1 MLVLALLFPV
11 GLMIF
16 DPTLMFERGWEQYVG
31 TGIYFWAVVT
41 LGRELVRIWRNEQAF
56 EDAPLLLKRVNAA
69 MARGSSRDGSS
80 LTSVIADDDSRILPL
95 RVRQLTSFLKESRSP
110 SVTQL
115 MEVNREGSG
124 LDQEQMAG
132 RFTLTRYILYLLPV
146 IGFIG
151 TVEGI
156 SKALMNISKVL
167 PMVKNLDGFLTNLT
181 SVTAALQIAFDSTLL
196 ALFLSAALMLVQT
209 LVFRR
214 SEDLLARV
222 DRWVVEH
229 VLPHVGTDNPL
240 AEQLIEA
247 IGPQLDEMGNKLARV
262 LEPAVRLSHEQTD
275 KLGESLREPIGQFAR
290 EMERLPEALDLLQAG
305 CRHDR
310 AHRSRP
316 GGDRLGERVAAARG
330 GRARSNRDAARSD
343 ALVARRARGNQAR
356 AGAGRGVD
364 RHAGRFVVGGLR
376 AVEPR
381 HAGTVG
387 AELDQP
393 QGCPGNVEREHG
405 TGQFALSKHRQ
416 EALRRTDTNPASHR
430 PESDPGGL
438 TDLEC
443 LKREWEVCMRRS
455 RRGGGSSSEFGS
467 SGEDSFVAVV
477 VTKLTGAL
485 LFILLLTMVIMALL
499 PKAVDLEN

>member
-1 MLVLALLFPV
+1 MAKSAQGMHWTGYAGTATMLVLALLFPV

-69 MARGSSRDGSS
+69 LARVGPGDSFSA
-80 LTSVIADDDSRILPL
+80 TSVIADDDSRILPL
-95 RVRQLTSFLKESRSP
+95 RVRQLTSFLRESRSP

-214 SEDLLARV
+214 SEDILARV

-240 AEQLIEA
+240 AEQLTEV
-247 IGPQLDEMGNKLARV
+247 IGKQLDELGTKLARV
-262 LEPAVRLSHEQTD
+262 LEPAVQALHEQTD
-275 KLGESLREPIGQFAR
+275 KLGESLRVPIGQFTR
-290 EMERLPEALDLLQAG
+290 EMERLPDAFYSFKQGADSIGRIGADLEAIGSASESLRRGVATLGRIETLLGQMPSSHAE
-305 CRHDR
+305 
-310 AHRSRP
+310 
-316 GGDRLGERVAAARG
+316 LEEIKRG
-330 GRARSNRDAARSD
+330 
-343 ALVARRARGNQAR
+343 LER
-356 AGAGRGVD
+356 AGASIDTLAGSWSAAYERSSRATQEQLARSLTSLKDALEMLNVSMEQGNSLYRTIVKKLFDERHEPGV
-364 RHAGRFVVGGLR
+364 
-376 AVEPR
+376 
-381 HAGTVG
+381 
-387 AELDQP
+387 
-393 QGCPGNVEREHG
+393 
-405 TGQFALSKHRQ
+405 
-416 EALRRTDTNPASHR
+416 HR
-430 PESDPGGL
+430 PESI
-438 TDLEC
+438 
-443 LKREWEVCMRRS
+443 K
-455 RRGGGSSSEFGS
+455 
-467 SGEDSFVAVV
+467 VA
-477 VTKLTGAL
+477 
-485 LFILLLTMVIMALL
+485 
-499 PKAVDLEN
+499 

>member
-1 MLVLALLFPV
+1 MAKSAQGMHWPGYAGTAAMLVLALLFPV

-69 MARGSSRDGSS
+69 LTRVGPGDGFSA
-80 LTSVIADDDSRILPL
+80 TSDIADDDSRILPL
-95 RVRQLTSFLKESRSP
+95 RVRQLTSFLRESRSP

-214 SEDLLARV
+214 SEDILARV
-222 DRWVVEH
+222 DELIGDGRLQTTGGPYP
-229 VLPHVGTDNPL
+229 VL
-240 AEQLIEA
+240 
-247 IGPQLDEMGNKLARV
+247 
-262 LEPAVRLSHEQTD
+262 
-275 KLGESLREPIGQFAR
+275 
-290 EMERLPEALDLLQAG
+290 
-305 CRHDR
+305 
-310 AHRSRP
+310 
-316 GGDRLGERVAAARG
+316 RVAA
-330 GRARSNRDAARSD
+330 
-343 ALVARRARGNQAR
+343 
-356 AGAGRGVD
+356 
-364 RHAGRFVVGGLR
+364 
-376 AVEPR
+376 
-381 HAGTVG
+381 
-387 AELDQP
+387 
-393 QGCPGNVEREHG
+393 
-405 TGQFALSKHRQ
+405 
-416 EALRRTDTNPASHR
+416 
-430 PESDPGGL
+430 
-438 TDLEC
+438 
-443 LKREWEVCMRRS
+443 
-455 RRGGGSSSEFGS
+455 
-467 SGEDSFVAVV
+467 
-477 VTKLTGAL
+477 
-485 LFILLLTMVIMALL
+485 
-499 PKAVDLEN
+499 